1 MIYDIFYLGTN
12 VMDSGIM
19 RLDAVISCL
28 KPHELAVATNTN
40 WDRHV
45 YYAWEGEWLDAK
57 DLPERASLAYRVGP
71 AWNRREAERLDR
83 EGTVT
88 CSGGYHSTAQA
99 TAAYAAAP
107 ADWRA
112 EAEVAR
118 KAYIAAERKRTEA
131 QALRAR

>member
-71 AWNRREAERLDR
+71 AWNRQEAERLDR
-83 EGTVT
+83 E
-88 CSGGYHSTAQA
+88 
-99 TAAYAAAP
+99 
-107 ADWRA
+107 
-112 EAEVAR
+112 AR
-118 KAYIAAERKRTEA
+118 AERKRTEA